1 MATFAASREIE
12 RTAAAVK
19 SGSKAWAWTGIVTF
33 IVGFFVTWSVQLAI
47 SEDTLTTSG
56 QPLLDKLNED
66 GIQALW
72 RVTSGLGYLTV
83 AGLTFFGVGLWK
95 HLQAKSGGNSI
106 LPTVILGSFLVTAA
120 SLAIA
125 MSFRAQ
131 VMDGLAY
138 YDADPATHVMM
149 NRLQQDSVLTA
160 WAAMLAGATAV
171 TIGGLKG
178 TLFPKGLGWFSLVVV
193 VLMSALCLA
202 GVAFPANIP
211 ALLWVLVMSIWSVR
225 QPSVE

>member
-1 MATFAASREIE
+1 MATFAVSRTQE
-12 RTAAAVK
+12 REVAVATG
-19 SGSKAWAWTGIVTF
+19 GSTAWAWTGILTF
-33 IVGFFVTWSVQLAI
+33 IVGFFVTWSVQFAI
-47 SEDTLTTSG
+47 SEDILTASG
-56 QPLLDKLNED
+56 QPFLDKLDED

-95 HLQAKSGGNSI
+95 HLQTKTAGQSI

-138 YDADPATHVMM
+138 YDADPSTHVMM

-160 WAAMLAGATAV
+160 WAAMIAGATAV
-171 TIGGLKG
+171 TIGGLRG

-193 VLMSALCLA
+193 VLMSALCLG

-211 ALLWVLVMSIWSVR
+211 ALLWVLVMAIWSVR
-225 QPSVE
+225 QPSIE